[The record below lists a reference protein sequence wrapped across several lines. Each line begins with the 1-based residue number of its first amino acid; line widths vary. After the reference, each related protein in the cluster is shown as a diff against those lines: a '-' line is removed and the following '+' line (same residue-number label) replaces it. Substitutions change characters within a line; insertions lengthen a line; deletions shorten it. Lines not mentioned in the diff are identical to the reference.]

1 LKDEIMPRYAALIYN
16 GFWYSPE
23 REMLQALIDHSQNYV
38 SGEVSVKLYKGS
50 ANVIARTSP
59 YSLYSMDL
67 VTFEE
72 GSGAYDHHDAEGF
85 IKLNGLRL
93 KNWAARNNKGLAP
106 SDSRRRDIA
115 SGKPDL

>member
-1 LKDEIMPRYAALIYN
+1 M
-16 GFWYSPE
+16 
-23 REMLQALIDHSQNYV
+23 
-38 SGEVSVKLYKGS
+38 KLYKGS

-72 GSGAYDHHDAEGF
+72 GSSTYNHCDAEGF

-93 KNWAARNNKGLAP
+93 KNWAARNSKGRPNLH
-106 SDSRRRDIA
+106 
-115 SGKPDL
+115 